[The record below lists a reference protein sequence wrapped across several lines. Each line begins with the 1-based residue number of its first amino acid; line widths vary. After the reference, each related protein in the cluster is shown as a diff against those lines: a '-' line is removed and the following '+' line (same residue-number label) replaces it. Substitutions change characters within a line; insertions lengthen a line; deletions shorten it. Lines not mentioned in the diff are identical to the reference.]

1 MTRSLKLGTYAGL
14 LCLSTIV
21 TAAESPLAP
30 SGTYR
35 NDPTHT
41 SLLWRIQHM
50 GLSNYTA
57 RMNDVSI
64 ILEYNAEDVAESQ
77 VQATVGAGS
86 VDTGY
91 PLDNVDFDAEI
102 ANEKHILNSGEHPTI
117 SFQST
122 RIRSTSP
129 TTAILEGELTL
140 LGITRAVSMNVQLN
154 GQMASHPF
162 VKVPALGF
170 TAVTT
175 LDRTEFGLDFLSG
188 TGLADVVEIVVQAEL
203 IKQ

>member
-64 ILEYNAEDVAESQ
+64 TLEYNAEDVAESQ
-77 VQATVGAGS
+77 VQATIGAGS